1 MASKKEKA
9 MKEKIEHLEDLCI
22 RLSNRCFLK
31 QEIQEQLSEH
41 NLDEPTVLGLAD
53 DIYLLDEIRELGLK

>member
-31 QEIQEQLSEH
+31 QERKKTETYSTL
-41 NLDEPTVLGLAD
+41 
-53 DIYLLDEIRELGLK
+53 